1 MKRSTDRVRTMH
13 AGSLPRPDD
22 VREMVAANAAG
33 TLADDQPLRVR
44 LAEAVEEVVR
54 MQLDCGI
61 DSINDGELSKTNF
74 TNYANQRL
82 GGIEVRTFAPG
93 EGPEPKQISARDRL
107 VFPEYFN
114 SPRGFAVSRP
124 RDRQL
129 FCVGPITYV
138 GADLVKA
145 DTERFRAAL
154 SDIGDAEPF
163 LPAVAPGSIEHWL
176 WNEYYPTN
184 EEFLYAI
191 ADAMHEEYKA
201 IADAGFI
208 LQIDDPDMFDAWQIN
223 TEHDVPAYRDSAQL
237 HIDVLNHALR
247 DIPREQIRLHV
258 CWGSYHGPHQFDI
271 GLEHVVDLF
280 LSVKAQ
286 AYSIEAANPRH
297 EHEWAVWKNVTL
309 PEGAILIPG
318 VVGHSSDF
326 VEHPQL
332 VAQRLLRYADIV
344 GKENLMAGTDCGLGT
359 RVGHAKICWAKFRSL
374 SEGARIA
381 SEVTL
386 GVAAQATPKP
396 PARPI
401 RTRTPSAERVR

>member
-1 MKRSTDRVRTMH
+1 MKRSTDRIRTMH

-114 SPRGFAVSRP
+114 SPRGFAVARP

-223 TEHDVPAYRDSAQL
+223 TEQDVPAYRDSAQL

-381 SEVTL
+381 SEVL
-386 GVAAQATPKP
+386 WG
-396 PARPI
+396 
-401 RTRTPSAERVR
+401 

>member
-1 MKRSTDRVRTMH
+1 MKRSTDRIRTMH

-114 SPRGFAVSRP
+114 SPRGFRRVPTTRPAAVLRRPDHLRGRGPRESGHRTLQGRAERHWRRGAVSS
-124 RDRQL
+124 
-129 FCVGPITYV
+129 
-138 GADLVKA
+138 A
-145 DTERFRAAL
+145 
-154 SDIGDAEPF
+154 
-163 LPAVAPGSIEHWL
+163 AVAPGSIEHWL
-176 WNEYYPTN
+176 WNEYYPTE

-223 TEHDVPAYRDSAQL
+223 TEHDVPAYRDFRTVAHRRAES
-237 HIDVLNHALR
+237 
-247 DIPREQIRLHV
+247 RL
-258 CWGSYHGPHQFDI
+258 
-271 GLEHVVDLF
+271 
-280 LSVKAQ
+280 A
-286 AYSIEAANPRH
+286 RH
-297 EHEWAVWKNVTL
+297 
-309 PEGAILIPG
+309 PSGADTP
-318 VVGHSSDF
+318 
-326 VEHPQL
+326 
-332 VAQRLLRYADIV
+332 ARLLGQLPRPAPVRYRA
-344 GKENLMAGTDCGLGT
+344 
-359 RVGHAKICWAKFRSL
+359 
-374 SEGARIA
+374 GAR
-381 SEVTL
+381 
-386 GVAAQATPKP
+386 
-396 PARPI
+396 R
-401 RTRTPSAERVR
+401 